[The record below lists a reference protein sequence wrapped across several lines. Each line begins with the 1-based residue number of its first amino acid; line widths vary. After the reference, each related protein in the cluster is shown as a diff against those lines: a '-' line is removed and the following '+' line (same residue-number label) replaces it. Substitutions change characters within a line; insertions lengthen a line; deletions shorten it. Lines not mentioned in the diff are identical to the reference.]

1 MDDSVNQLMKT
12 HIMRILILPRQNVMY
27 FFLLQIKKG
36 VLQLRDI
43 KTINCLTWRHCYWS
57 AFCPWLAAPGPRELL
72 ERDVDAKKKRMVETI
87 PKWWVA
93 EEKKGDI
100 REEPLANGIKH

>member
-1 MDDSVNQLMKT
+1 
-12 HIMRILILPRQNVMY
+12 
-27 FFLLQIKKG
+27 
-36 VLQLRDI
+36 
-43 KTINCLTWRHCYWS
+43 
-57 AFCPWLAAPGPRELL
+57 
-72 ERDVDAKKKRMVETI
+72 MVETI